1 MRPGVTGNLVTFSI
15 HSADDA
21 GPVLGGINGTLAKV
35 VTSDKEGGLETI
47 FRKLV
52 KDLVGVN
59 VRAVIIGNGH
69 RAGGLARVDASS
81 SVLDIAL
88 LRARIIASAS
98 STRSLVAIAS
108 WTEVDQTIRSS
119 AVIR

>member
-1 MRPGVTGNLVTFSI
+1 VTGNLVALSI

-21 GPVLGGINGTLAKV
+21 GPALGGINGTLAKI
-35 VTSDKEGGLETI
+35 VTSDKEGGFEAVV
-47 FRKLV
+47 RELV
-52 KDLVGVN
+52 QDLVGVN

-81 SVLDIAL
+81 SILNIAL
-88 LRARIIASAS
+88 LRARVITSAS

-108 WTEVDQTIRSS
+108 WTEVDQTIRST